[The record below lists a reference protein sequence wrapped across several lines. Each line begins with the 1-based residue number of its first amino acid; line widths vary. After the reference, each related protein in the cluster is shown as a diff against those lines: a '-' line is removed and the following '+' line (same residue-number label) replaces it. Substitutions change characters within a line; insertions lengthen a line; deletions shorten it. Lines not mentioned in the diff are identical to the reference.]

1 LNGVGRDYAS
11 GESKQAQL
19 KQVEVIIN
27 VGIIKKVRKKMKATK
42 SIWIRIVGF
51 ISILKVFFSNRKYS
65 LTDIIASLALMLS
78 LYQFY
83 FQIIKQEKEEYEK
96 KFSTIRESAKNLTLS
111 DVLTIKELLK
121 EIDNEKQY
129 SLMTDVQKET
139 LALGY
144 SKIRSN
150 KRAYEI
156 SKENINTNIKQKNF
170 DAASIFFDTYL
181 QGALHMGE
189 IDSLRSTF
197 NQLDNYYVSIRNQ
210 KLRDN
215 INANYSIAMLD
226 YSIRNNDI
234 QGTLNFMQKFIVV
247 FNPQLFENSYRN
259 ILGIARPEIRANQRF
274 IELNKQLLERYQSS
288 EITYNS
294 FIKTMMTEMEKT
306 ILKIGSQ

>member
-1 LNGVGRDYAS
+1 MNGVGRDYAS